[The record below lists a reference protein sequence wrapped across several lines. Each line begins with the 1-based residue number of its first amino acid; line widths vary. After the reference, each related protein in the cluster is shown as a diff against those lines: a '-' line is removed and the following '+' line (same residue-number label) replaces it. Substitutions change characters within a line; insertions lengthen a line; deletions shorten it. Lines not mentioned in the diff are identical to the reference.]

1 MRSGGGGAGRV
12 TDSECPMTFYDPHLA
27 SSIDGGRTIVEA
39 LGGHWTPRGGMCRC
53 PAHADTTP
61 SLSVRPGRKR
71 LLFHCFAGCETR
83 NVLDAIAALR
93 LPGGARSAFAADQ
106 PIDSRRPAVERL
118 WSEARP
124 LHDSLAARYLAGRGL
139 TGTSALRFH
148 PRTPQGR
155 QPLTRFLPAMIAAVT
170 DETGLVAVHRTFLSP
185 DGRTL
190 SSRQPA
196 RAALGPLGTGLVRL
210 RPVSDRLGLAEGIET
225 ALSATQLFGVP
236 CWATLGAER
245 FKRIALPGSVAE
257 IVLFLDH
264 DAAGHQAEAVARERF
279 ADRRIEA
286 RYPSQHGADWND
298 VLRARQPGRITNGR

>member
-1 MRSGGGGAGRV
+1 
-12 TDSECPMTFYDPHLA
+12 MTLHHSQFA
-27 SSIDGGRTIVEA
+27 SSADSGRAIVEA
-39 LGGHWTPRGGMCRC
+39 LGGHWTARGGMCRC

-61 SLSVRPGRKR
+61 SLSVRPGRRR

-83 NVLDAIAALR
+83 DVLDAIAALR
-93 LPGGARSAFAADQ
+93 LPGGARVVFAADE
-106 PIDSRRPAVERL
+106 PIDIHRPAVERL
-118 WSEARP
+118 WSDARP
-124 LHDSLAARYLAGRGL
+124 LRDSLAARYLAGRGL

-190 SSRQPA
+190 SSSQPA

-210 RPVSDRLGLAEGIET
+210 HPVSDRLGLAEGIET
-225 ALSATQLFGVP
+225 ALSASQLFDVP

-245 FKRIALPGSVAE
+245 FKRITLPASVAE

-286 RYPSQHGADWND
+286 RYPAEAGADWND
-298 VLRARQPGRITNGR
+298 VLRARPRSRMTIIR

>member
-1 MRSGGGGAGRV
+1 
-12 TDSECPMTFYDPHLA
+12 MTLHHSQFA
-27 SSIDGGRTIVEA
+27 SSADSGRAIVEA
-39 LGGHWTPRGGMCRC
+39 LGGHWTARGGMCRC
-53 PAHADTTP
+53 PAHADATP
-61 SLSVRPGRKR
+61 SLSVRPGRRR

-83 NVLDAIAALR
+83 DVLDAIAALR
-93 LPGGARSAFAADQ
+93 LPGGAQVTFAADQ
-106 PIDSRRPAVERL
+106 TIDTRRAAVERL
-118 WSEARP
+118 WSKARP
-124 LHDSLAARYLAGRGL
+124 LRDSLAARYLAGRGL

-170 DETGLVAVHRTFLSP
+170 DETGLVGVHRTFLSP

-210 RPVSDRLGLAEGIET
+210 HPVSDRLGLAEGIET

-245 FKRIALPGSVAE
+245 FKRIVLPGSIAE

-286 RYPSQHGADWND
+286 RYPAEAGADWND
-298 VLRARQPGRITNGR
+298 VLRARPRGRVTIDG